1 MGNHDREQH
10 YNWQE
15 LGFNRTF
22 KHPFL
27 LDGKFVFSHEPLDVI
42 PDGLINI
49 YGHVHGSKY
58 FNTIDPNRLCACV
71 ERWNCAPIE
80 YDFIKGLFNFD
91 TPLRVCVA
99 GIGLLG
105 SSFIKNPV
113 QEGGQFI
120 IVAGFDTN
128 INKIEV
134 MKSDVPLFPAY
145 EMADKIREMRIDL
158 GIIAVPAQA
167 AEMTMQRMKEGG
179 IKGILNFSPA
189 ILGDKD
195 IAVRNVHFAEELR
208 FLTAMIPDLE
218 KGV

>member
-1 MGNHDREQH
+1 MNPSLPVQ
-10 YNWQE
+10 
-15 LGFNRTF
+15 T
-22 KHPFL
+22 
-27 LDGKFVFSHEPLDVI
+27 VS
-42 PDGLINI
+42 
-49 YGHVHGSKY
+49 
-58 FNTIDPNRLCACV
+58 RLCLIYRVLQGMDRDTILSSSRLGELVNIPAHTIRKDLSV
-71 ERWNCAPIE
+71 AGKVKSSTVGYNAGELL
-80 YDFIKGLFNFD
+80 DFIKELFQFGA
-91 TPLRVCVA
+91 PLRVCVA
-99 GIGLLG
+99 GIGLMG

-113 QEGGQFI
+113 QGGGQFI

-134 MKSDVPLFPAY
+134 MKSEVPLFPAY
-145 EMADKIREMRIDL
+145 EMADKIKELNIDL

-167 AEMTMQRMKEGG
+167 AEATMQRMKDGG

-208 FLTAMIPDLE
+208 FLTAMIPVFE

>member
-1 MGNHDREQH
+1 M
-10 YNWQE
+10 
-15 LGFNRTF
+15 
-22 KHPFL
+22 
-27 LDGKFVFSHEPLDVI
+27 
-42 PDGLINI
+42 
-49 YGHVHGSKY
+49 
-58 FNTIDPNRLCACV
+58 
-71 ERWNCAPIE
+71 
-80 YDFIKGLFNFD
+80 
-91 TPLRVCVA
+91 
-99 GIGLLG
+99 
-105 SSFIKNPV
+105 
-113 QEGGQFI
+113 
-120 IVAGFDTN
+120 AGFDTN

-145 EMADKIREMRIDL
+145 EMADKIRELRIDL

-167 AEMTMQRMKEGG
+167 AEITMQRMKEGG

>member
-1 MGNHDREQH
+1 MSFQLPVQTVSRLCLIYRVLLGMDRETVLSSAK
-10 YNWQE
+10 
-15 LGFNRTF
+15 LGKLVNIPAHTIR
-22 KHPFL
+22 KDLSVAGKVKSSNAGYKAGEL
-27 LDGKFVFSHEPLDVI
+27 LDF
-42 PDGLINI
+42 IN
-49 YGHVHGSKY
+49 
-58 FNTIDPNRLCACV
+58 
-71 ERWNCAPIE
+71 
-80 YDFIKGLFNFD
+80 GLFNFGA
-91 TPLRVCVA
+91 PLRVCVA

>member
-1 MGNHDREQH
+1 MPVQ
-10 YNWQE
+10 
-15 LGFNRTF
+15 T
-22 KHPFL
+22 
-27 LDGKFVFSHEPLDVI
+27 VS
-42 PDGLINI
+42 
-49 YGHVHGSKY
+49 
-58 FNTIDPNRLCACV
+58 RLCLIYRVLQGMDRDTILSSSRLGELVNIPAHTIRKDLSV
-71 ERWNCAPIE
+71 AGKVKSSTVGYNAGELL
-80 YDFIKGLFNFD
+80 DFIKELFQFGA
-91 TPLRVCVA
+91 PLRVCVA
-99 GIGLLG
+99 GIGLMG

-113 QEGGQFI
+113 QGGGQFI

-134 MKSDVPLFPAY
+134 MKSEVPLFPAY
-145 EMADKIREMRIDL
+145 EMADKIKELNIDL

-167 AEMTMQRMKEGG
+167 AEATMQRMKDGG

-208 FLTAMIPDLE
+208 FLTAMIPVFE

>member
-1 MGNHDREQH
+1 MPVQTVSRLCLIYRVLLGMDRETVLSSAK
-10 YNWQE
+10 
-15 LGFNRTF
+15 LGKLVN
-22 KHPFL
+22 
-27 LDGKFVFSHEPLDVI
+27 I
-42 PDGLINI
+42 PA
-49 YGHVHGSKY
+49 H
-58 FNTIDPNRLCACV
+58 TIRKDLS
-71 ERWNCAPIE
+71 
-80 YDFIKGLFNFD
+80 
-91 TPLRVCVA
+91 VA

-145 EMADKIREMRIDL
+145 EMADRIREMRIDL